1 MSQNGSTPD
10 GPSLHVVALDHGH
23 RHHPLPV
30 TPLLV
35 QDVAGDKPEQEVEDP
50 HDCTE
55 LCSVAGGP
63 ARVVDGKDDDVK
75 EDTEDVDSKAEE
87 DGIFTLRKSNTP
99 HKTAQEHQVVDE
111 SGLGEGNSKLG
122 GILKQKLT

>member
-1 MSQNGSTPD
+1 MSQDRSTPD
-10 GPSLHVVALDHGH
+10 WPSLHVVALDHGH

-63 ARVVDGKDDDVK
+63 AGVVDGQDDDVK

-87 DGIFTLRKSNTP
+87 DGILTLRKSNTP
-99 HKTAQEHQVVDE
+99 DKTAQEH
-111 SGLGEGNSKLG
+111 
-122 GILKQKLT
+122 

>member
-1 MSQNGSTPD
+1 MSQNRSTPD
-10 GPSLHVVALDHGH
+10 RTSLYVVALNHKH
-23 RHHPLPV
+23 HHHPLPLP
-30 TPLLV
+30 PLLV
-35 QDVAGDKPEQEVEDP
+35 QGVAGEEPEQEVEDP
-50 HDCTE
+50 HDCTK
-55 LCSVAGGP
+55 LCSVAVGP
-63 ARVVDGKDDDVK
+63 AWVVDGKDDDVK

-122 GILKQKLT
+122 EI

>member
-1 MSQNGSTPD
+1 MSEDRSTPD

-30 TPLLV
+30 PPLLV
-35 QDVAGDKPEQEVEDP
+35 QDAAGEKPEQEVEDP

-55 LCSVAGGP
+55 LCTVTGGP
-63 ARVVDGKDDDVK
+63 AGVVDGKDDDVK

-99 HKTAQEHQVVDE
+99 NKTA
-111 SGLGEGNSKLG
+111 
-122 GILKQKLT
+122 